1 MYGRLSDHHH
11 PHAEGH
17 ERDPDEDQ
25 DAGHALTR
33 WRILGN
39 SYRRQCMLQ
48 TRRGLRRNER
58 LVLLI
63 LGGERWLV
71 VGHAVNYHGY
81 QEGGK
86 GCRGTKGSVA
96 GFTRNV
102 AAPAG
107 PFSARAEYGGA
118 VRLTVVC
125 RSAATHYGSL
135 SQGGRHRQRAPKIA
149 TLICWARVRLCP
161 VRPLGG
167 LLVCDSKTAS
177 EREIIMGRG

>member
-1 MYGRLSDHHH
+1 VYGRLLDHHH

-33 WRILGN
+33 WRILGS

-71 VGHAVNYHGY
+71 VGHAVNYHGC

-125 RSAATHYGSL
+125 GYSRDPLWFSVPRGTAQTTSAENCYINLLGASSSVSGSPAG
-135 SQGGRHRQRAPKIA
+135 SIA
-149 TLICWARVRLCP
+149 CLR
-161 VRPLGG
+161 
-167 LLVCDSKTAS
+167 
-177 EREIIMGRG
+177 

>member
-1 MYGRLSDHHH
+1 
-11 PHAEGH
+11 
-17 ERDPDEDQ
+17 
-25 DAGHALTR
+25 
-33 WRILGN
+33 
-39 SYRRQCMLQ
+39 MLQ

-58 LVLLI
+58 LVPLI

-125 RSAATHYGSL
+125 GYSRDPL
-135 SQGGRHRQRAPKIA
+135 
-149 TLICWARVRLCP
+149 LVLCP
-161 VRPLGG
+161 KGDGTDNERRK
-167 LLVCDSKTAS
+167 LLH
-177 EREIIMGRG
+177 